1 MKTLDEFG
9 SVLVLAAVILGACVA
24 TEHLIPTP
32 DADSSRTDRAYQNYS
47 AAKPIAVAQR
57 DSAAGAGSSAAG
69 EAAPAADPD
78 PDTGVKAAPELQV
91 RVFQQARLSW

>member
-1 MKTLDEFG
+1 MKALDEFG
-9 SVLVLAAVILGACVA
+9 SVLVLTAVILGACVA

-57 DSAAGAGSSAAG
+57 DSAAGAGNNAAG
-69 EAAPAADPD
+69 ESATPANT
-78 PDTGVKAAPELQV
+78 DTGVKAAPQLQV